1 MKVIIS
7 GGGTGGHIFPAVAI
21 ANEIKRREPG
31 AEILFVGAEGRM
43 EMEKVPKAGYNI
55 VGLPVQGFQRRL
67 TFKNLVFFF
76 KLFASLNKA
85 GKIVK
90 DFAPD
95 IVVGTGGFASGP
107 VIYKAT
113 KKGIPA
119 LIQEQNSLP
128 GVTNK
133 ILGKK
138 VQKVCVAYEEAKKY
152 FPADKVVLTG
162 NPIRREIINLPVG
175 KEKENKEYFGFNPG
189 KPLLLVV
196 GGSLGALAINRAI
209 HSAVDK
215 FVDAGIQV
223 LWQTGVSYYEKVEN
237 KEELKKQGIVTEKFI
252 YEMDKAYSAADYIV
266 SRAGAM
272 SISELAVVG
281 KPAVLVPSPY
291 VAENHQYKNAMALV
305 SRGAALLV
313 ENDKAVEELAS
324 VVISLNSDK
333 ELQHSLAENIKQFA
347 KPDATERITDE
358 IFKLIK

>member
-21 ANEIKRREPG
+21 ANEIKRREPE

-43 EMEKVPKAGYNI
+43 EMEKVPKAGYDI

-76 KLFASLNKA
+76 KLFASLHKA

-107 VIYKAT
+107 LIYKAT
-113 KKGIPA
+113 QKGIPA
-119 LIQEQNSLP
+119 LIQEQNSFP

-133 ILGKK
+133 ILGKR
-138 VQKVCVAYEEAKKY
+138 VQSICVAYEEAKKF
-152 FPADKVVLTG
+152 FPPEKVVITG
-162 NPIRREIINLPVG
+162 NPIRRSIINLPVG
-175 KEKENKEYFGFNPG
+175 KEKENKVYFGFNPD
-189 KPLLLVV
+189 KPLLLVI

-209 HSAVDK
+209 HLAVDK
-215 FVDAGIQV
+215 LVEAGIQV
-223 LWQTGVSYYEKVEN
+223 LWQTGGAYYDKVED
-237 KEELKKQGIVTEKFI
+237 KEALKKKDIIVEPFI
-252 YEMDKAYSAADYIV
+252 YDMDKAYSAADYIV

-281 KPAVLVPSPY
+281 KPAILVPSPY

-305 SRGAALLV
+305 SRKAALLV

-324 VVISLNSDK
+324 VVVALNEDK
-333 ELQHSLAENIKQFA
+333 ELQHALAENIKRLA

-358 IFKLIK
+358 IFNLIK